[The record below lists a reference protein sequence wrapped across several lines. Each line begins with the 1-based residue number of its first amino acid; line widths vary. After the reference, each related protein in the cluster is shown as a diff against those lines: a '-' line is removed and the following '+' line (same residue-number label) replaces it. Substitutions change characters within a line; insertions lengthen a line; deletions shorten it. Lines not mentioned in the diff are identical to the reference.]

1 MLKTD
6 ATPQAA
12 RRDDRLYLGAPPI
25 PDDHGAAMLLL
36 PMVIGFILGIV
47 RGVAP
52 SAGALE
58 VAMACVLFAVA
69 LVALF
74 FASEPLSVAFKP
86 KASTG
91 ARRRAVRW
99 LAIYL
104 AVAACAGV
112 PLLFVWGLWGLGWF
126 LLIAGALMLAFLVAV
141 KMRKQRSMALRLPGI
156 LCLTLSGPAA
166 STSRRAGSTPRHGGW
181 EWRARCTLW
190 ARSSMCAPGLRST
203 ARRKAVYHP
212 HVYLAGSS
220 LRSGC
225 TSWAERLASTNR
237 IGGRAPMG
245 GLYRTGALA
254 APRHL
259 DSMEHP
265 RPHSHQADRPD
276 RVRPELRLRHPVGGC
291 VGLGILNLRS

>member
-25 PDDHGAAMLLL
+25 PDDHGAYAMLLL

-91 ARRRAVRW
+91 ARRRAARW

-104 AVAACAGV
+104 AVAACAGA
-112 PLLFVWGLWGLGWF
+112 PLLFVWGLWGLRWF
-126 LLIAGALMLAFLVAV
+126 LVVAGVLMLAFLVAV

-166 STSRRAGSTPRHGGW
+166 YYVTTGRLDAQAW
-181 EWRARCTLW
+181 
-190 ARSSMCAPGLRST
+190 GLGV
-203 ARRKAVYHP
+203 ACAVYFVGTIFNVRAWFEINRQKKSGISP
-212 HVYLAGSS
+212 TRLPGWLVTAIWLYLAG
-220 LRSGC
+220 
-225 TSWAERLASTNR
+225 
-237 IGGRAPMG
+237 
-245 GLYRTGALA
+245 GALA
-254 APRHL
+254 VAL
-259 DSMEHP
+259 TVL
-265 RPHSHQADRPD
+265 ADALPWAAYIAL
-276 RVRPELRLRHPVGGC
+276 VPSLLRAIWTLWSTPAHIPIKRI
-291 VGLGILNLRS
+291 GLIEFAQSFAFAILLVAVMA